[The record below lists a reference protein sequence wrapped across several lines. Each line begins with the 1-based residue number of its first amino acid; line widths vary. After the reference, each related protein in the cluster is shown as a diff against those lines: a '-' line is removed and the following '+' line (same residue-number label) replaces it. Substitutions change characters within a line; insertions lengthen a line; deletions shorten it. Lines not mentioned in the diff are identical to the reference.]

1 MERQPG
7 ALEGPQAPMWS
18 QRALCRLVPEAEDSA
33 MEQTL
38 AQLSQTLDHPVEVLE
53 VQVEA
58 LGVPVEVL
66 EALAEVSEVLAEVVV
81 DAQLPMN
88 NNAPQLMNSNAPLS
102 TSNNAGNGFS
112 QKEY

>member
-1 MERQPG
+1 
-7 ALEGPQAPMWS
+7 
-18 QRALCRLVPEAEDSA
+18 

-38 AQLSQTLDHPVEVLE
+38 ARLSQTLDHPVEVLE

-58 LGVPVEVL
+58 LEVPVEALEVPVEVL

-88 NNAPQLMNSNAPLS
+88 NNAPQLMNSNALLS